1 MTRVVEEEQGA
12 GEAEL
17 DDGEMRA
24 IDFGLGRGY
33 SGSQVL
39 HLRNHNHY
47 QQSPND
53 HVQAARHMAGIFQ
66 ANFSGGPG

>member
-33 SGSQVL
+33 SGSQ
-39 HLRNHNHY
+39 
-47 QQSPND
+47 
-53 HVQAARHMAGIFQ
+53 AARHMAGIFQ